1 MKKMIEHFKNYLEV
15 ERNVSEHTRI
25 AYLADV
31 NEFFHYLIENNLIKE
46 GNITAVSTEKIRG
59 FLAYLYF
66 QKIKKVSI
74 NRKISSL
81 KAFFRYLLREGKI
94 KSNPAEMIQTLK
106 TEKHIPIFL
115 SVDEMFDLLVSP
127 DSYSITGLR
136 NRAMLEL
143 FYSSGLRLSELAS
156 LNKMD
161 IDFDQSL
168 VKVRGKGKKER
179 IVPVGRP
186 ALTALQEYLE
196 RMGEFG
202 KNQNADVLR
211 YPLFLN
217 RWGRRITPRSIARI
231 VNEIS
236 VRSGIGKKISP
247 HTIRHSFATHLLDS
261 GADLRAIQELL
272 GHESLSTT
280 QKYTAVNVHHM
291 MEVYDRAHPR
301 SKK

>member
-1 MKKMIEHFKNYLEV
+1 
-15 ERNVSEHTRI
+15 
-25 AYLADV
+25 
-31 NEFFHYLIENNLIKE
+31 
-46 GNITAVSTEKIRG
+46 
-59 FLAYLYF
+59 
-66 QKIKKVSI
+66 
-74 NRKISSL
+74 
-81 KAFFRYLLREGKI
+81 
-94 KSNPAEMIQTLK
+94 
-106 TEKHIPIFL
+106 
-115 SVDEMFDLLVSP
+115 MFDLLVSP